1 MSGYAVDVGHHDH
14 GEEGLIRPATGLE
27 NGGREALPARSY
39 RKRKT
44 FGLWL
49 LADRCRP
56 LGWSGCDTYN
66 IYSGDIQLNELLR
79 AVARQ
84 PTDQFTSSA
93 TSVYSGKSKSEA
105 MRLGHGSSS
114 RLHIRTRGTD

>member
-1 MSGYAVDVGHHDH
+1 M
-14 GEEGLIRPATGLE
+14 EGGK
-27 NGGREALPARSY
+27 LPARGY

-49 LADRCRP
+49 SADRCRP

-93 TSVYSGKSKSEA
+93 AIMYRGKLKSEK
-105 MRLGHGSSS
+105 MHLEHGSSS
-114 RLHIRTRGTD
+114 RRNIRTRGTD

>member
-1 MSGYAVDVGHHDH
+1 M
-14 GEEGLIRPATGLE
+14 EGGK
-27 NGGREALPARSY
+27 LPARSY

-49 LADRCRP
+49 LTDRCRP

-66 IYSGDIQLNELLR
+66 FYSGDIKLNELLR

-93 TSVYSGKSKSEA
+93 AIVYSGKSKSET
-105 MRLGHGSSS
+105 MRLGRGSSS
-114 RLHIRTRGTD
+114 RLNIRTRGTD